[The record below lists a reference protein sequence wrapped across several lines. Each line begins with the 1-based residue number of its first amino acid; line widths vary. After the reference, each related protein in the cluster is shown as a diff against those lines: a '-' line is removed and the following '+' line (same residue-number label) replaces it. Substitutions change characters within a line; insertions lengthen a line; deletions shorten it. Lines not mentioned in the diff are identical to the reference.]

1 MSRLTVLQ
9 TSSRLPAGLLSR
21 AAWAALD
28 RADVVLAADMTAALP
43 EALAAQGVDVAA
55 EPDCSVA
62 RLLALAA
69 DREVVWLLDAAGEQ
83 QILRGLADEA
93 VRRTGAEGAAP
104 TGTETVPEIEVLVG
118 SFDPVGA
125 RLLDLVEVMDRLR
138 RECPWYQQ
146 QTHESLIHYLLEE
159 TYETVEAV
167 ETGDRDH
174 LSEELGDLLLQ
185 VMFHARIAAEHP
197 EAPFTID
204 DVAGGIVD
212 KLVRRHPHVFA
223 DTEVSGSGEV
233 EANWESIKAAEKSRE
248 SAMDGIPLGLPALSL
263 AHKVVSRARRAGVPL
278 PGRSDVIPADA
289 IPASATPEQLAELLL
304 TIVAVAESLGAD
316 PEQLLRQRLRDEMAA
331 VRVQEQRAL
340 ADEGGTR
347 R

>member
-1 MSRLTVLQ
+1 
-9 TSSRLPAGLLSR
+9 
-21 AAWAALD
+21 
-28 RADVVLAADMTAALP
+28 
-43 EALAAQGVDVAA
+43 VDVAA
-55 EPDCSVA
+55 EPECSVA
-62 RLLALAA
+62 RLLDRAA
-69 DREVVWLLDAAGEQ
+69 GEEVVWLLDPAGEQ
-83 QILRGLADEA
+83 QVLRGLADEA
-93 VRRTGAEGAAP
+93 VGRTDADEARSESGGTAP
-104 TGTETVPEIEVLVG
+104 IPEIEILVG

-138 RECPWYQQ
+138 RECPWDQQ

-197 EAPFTID
+197 DAPFTID

-233 EANWESIKAAEKSRE
+233 EVNWETIKAAEKSRE
-248 SAMDGIPLGLPALSL
+248 SSMDGIPLGLPALSL
-263 AHKVVSRARRAGVPL
+263 AHKVVSRARRAGVTL

-289 IPASATPEQLAELLL
+289 TAEQLAELLL
-304 TIVAVAESLGAD
+304 AIVAVAETMGAD

-331 VRVQEQRAL
+331 VRVHEQRAL
-340 ADEGGTR
+340 ADEGRTR